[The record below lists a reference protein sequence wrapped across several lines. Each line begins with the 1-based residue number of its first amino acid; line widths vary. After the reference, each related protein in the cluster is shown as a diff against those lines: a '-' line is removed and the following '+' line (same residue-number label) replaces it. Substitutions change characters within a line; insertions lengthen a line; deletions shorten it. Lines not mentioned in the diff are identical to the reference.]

1 MPFFSILL
9 ATRDRPQLFGEAL
22 ASVLA
27 QSFEDFEIVVV
38 DDGTAPENLEA
49 YEGVLAS
56 AGARLGDRL
65 RLERLVRRANGH
77 GQSYSLNVAAALA
90 GGDYLCILDDDD
102 SWTDPG
108 HLKRAHA
115 AVTAQ
120 GEWPDLYMANQRAFL
135 LGEPLPDD
143 LWLARLAAQLQA
155 AARTPGADGSY
166 AVSVDEL
173 IAAPGFCH
181 LNVLTV
187 RRALWEQ
194 VGGMDEGIRWECDRD
209 LFLRLIDAAEG
220 PMLHHPATVSRHNV
234 PDPSKQANMT
244 TALPMLQKRLHQL
257 RALDK
262 AALFARHPAIRAH
275 GRRERAWAL
284 KKIAMELAAAGEWKS
299 AAYYARDGLGASPTP
314 GWLLA
319 AAWYNARALTA
330 RRGIS

>member
-1 MPFFSILL
+1 
-9 ATRDRPQLFGEAL
+9 
-22 ASVLA
+22 LA
-27 QSFEDFEIVVV
+27 QGE
-38 DDGTAPENLEA
+38 
-49 YEGVLAS
+49 
-56 AGARLGDRL
+56 
-65 RLERLVRRANGH
+65 
-77 GQSYSLNVAAALA
+77 
-90 GGDYLCILDDDD
+90 YLCILDDDD
-102 SWTDPG
+102 AWTDPG
-108 HLKRAHA
+108 HLLRAHA
-115 AVTAQ
+115 ALAAE
-120 GEWPDLYMANQRAFL
+120 GPKPDLYMGNQRAFL

-143 LWLARLAAQLQA
+143 LWLAPLAAQL
-155 AARTPGADGSY
+155 RKSGRGPRPDGSY

-187 RRALWEQ
+187 RRAVWEQ

-209 LFLRLIDAAEG
+209 LFLRLVDAAEG
-220 PMLHHPATVSRHNV
+220 PMLHHPTTVSRHNV

-284 KKIAMELAAAGEWKS
+284 KKIAMELAAAGDWKT

-319 AAWYNARALTA
+319 AAWFNARALAA
-330 RRGIS
+330 RKAIR